1 MQDDPIPSKIED
13 LSWIK
18 DAYLNTTS
26 FPSYSGLRDSDNT
39 FENSEMGQ
47 KLGKIYECCL
57 SACHIKIVITLRAEN
72 SLPPTGLQNRSIQ
85 EKSLGL
91 TITGL

>member
-47 KLGKIYECCL
+47 KLGKFYECCL
-57 SACHIKIVITLRAEN
+57 SACHIKIITLIAEN
-72 SLPPTGLQNRSIQ
+72 SLPPTVLQNRSIQ

-91 TITGL
+91 ALAGL